1 MKKKYLF
8 RDSSFSR
15 MLELK
20 KYKSLYDVSSLE
32 VISAILAT
40 LIFLILFPIVSN
52 CGEKI
57 IVLERLVDF
66 YDSIGMAMIGFLGVI
81 IAGLAI
87 SIALISNKVFNYIKE
102 NNHLNAIESLLYGF
116 YLLGFITA
124 VQIMIMF
131 ILHVV
136 SMMDMPITRTIFFI
150 DEAIGAILVYLFIF
164 SMFYTVKLIGV
175 GLQLFEILNEMEN
188 KLQ

>member
-1 MKKKYLF
+1 MKKKYSF

-32 VISAILAT
+32 VIFSILST
-40 LIFLILFPIVSN
+40 FIFLLLFPLISDY
-52 CGEKI
+52 GEKI
-57 IVLERLVDF
+57 SVLEKLVAF

-124 VQIMIMF
+124 VQIIIMVV
-131 ILHVV
+131 LHIV
-136 SMMDMPITRTIFFI
+136 SMTNIPITRAIFII
-150 DEAIGAILVYLFIF
+150 DEVIGSILVYLFTF

-188 KLQ
+188 KLP

>member
-1 MKKKYLF
+1 MKKKYSL

-15 MLELK
+15 MLKLK
-20 KYKSLYDVSSLE
+20 KYESLYDISSLE
-32 VISAILAT
+32 VRFAILVAF
-40 LIFLILFPIVSN
+40 IFLLLFPIISN
-52 CGEKI
+52 YGEKI
-57 IVLERLVDF
+57 IVLQKLVDF

-124 VQIMIMF
+124 VQIMVMV

-136 SMMDMPITRTIFFI
+136 SMMDITMTRTIFLV
-150 DEAIGAILVYLFIF
+150 DEIIGVILVYLFTF

-188 KLQ
+188 KLH